1 MKIHVISSSLSNESR
16 SRSLAQSYHN
26 YLKTHSIDGE
36 VIDLRDINPPNFDHS
51 EIYESRAYKEIH
63 SKIDEADGV
72 VFASPVYNWGCCAEL
87 KKLIEY
93 VGSTPTHSSMRGA
106 FFDKVV
112 TFVNAAGLPHS
123 YMAYTSLA
131 NSMMLD
137 FKCIIN
143 PYNVYVHN
151 RHWDGNDALINDA
164 QKRIEKSAKVMAE
177 LTRLLQARTYR
188 SNWEI

>member
-1 MKIHVISSSLSNESR
+1 
-16 SRSLAQSYHN
+16 
-26 YLKTHSIDGE
+26 
-36 VIDLRDINPPNFDHS
+36 
-51 EIYESRAYKEIH
+51 
-63 SKIDEADGV
+63 
-72 VFASPVYNWGCCAEL
+72 
-87 KKLIEY
+87 
-93 VGSTPTHSSMRGA
+93 MRGA

-164 QKRIEKSAKVMAE
+164 QKRIEKSTRTKKKYNL
-177 LTRLLQARTYR
+177 LTEDSRPRRPTQ
-188 SNWEI
+188 I